1 MKSKIFL
8 RLFLISLFTLPF
20 STLHSQ
26 KGLYEFET
34 AYVEKTTT
42 TTSSAVDVTTTEK
55 IYITEHGKK
64 SASYKTEKK
73 NIKML
78 KKIEESSSVHIL
90 DGDWIIT
97 YDPKTKQGTKM
108 KNVLS
113 EKFKNMSEKD
123 AEKMV
128 KGMKDALKTE
138 TKDLGTETIVGKK
151 CKITQAVSNIAGIKT
166 TAKTWAYKNFLMKSE
181 SEGMGNKVKEE
192 VKVFKENEKIDKNKF
207 TVPKDVKIKEV
218 KF

>member
-1 MKSKIFL
+1 MAIKIFL
-8 RLFLISLFTLPF
+8 KLFLISFFTLPF
-20 STLHSQ
+20 SVLNAQ

-42 TTSSAVDVTTTEK
+42 TTSSSVDVTTTEK

-64 SASYKTEKK
+64 SASYKTEKR

-78 KKIEESSSVHIL
+78 NKVEESSSVHII

-97 YDPKTKQGTKM
+97 YDPKTKEGTKM
-108 KNVLS
+108 KNILS
-113 EKFKNMSEKD
+113 DKFKNMSEKD

-138 TKDLGTETIVGKK
+138 TKDLGTETIMGKK
-151 CKITQAVSNIAGIKT
+151 CKVTQAVSNIAGMKT

-181 SEGMGNKVKEE
+181 SEGMGSRVKEE
-192 VKVFKENEKIDKNKF
+192 VKVFKENEKIDNSKL